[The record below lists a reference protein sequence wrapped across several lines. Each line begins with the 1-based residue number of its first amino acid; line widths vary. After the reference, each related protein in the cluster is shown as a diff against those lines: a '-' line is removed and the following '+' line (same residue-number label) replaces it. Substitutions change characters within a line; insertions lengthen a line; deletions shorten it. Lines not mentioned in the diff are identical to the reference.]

1 MENYIFNAAYQPHFS
16 GHETFPLRQMWL
28 KKAFDC
34 TSDQLSIDKN
44 VFNQDQAIAVF
55 GVGKNMVSSIR
66 HWALACGVIQESI
79 NYSDSYEI
87 SKDWASILTS
97 DGLDPYCEHASTTW
111 LAHWRLAGSPIGKH
125 RATTCWWLFNNVTAL
140 TFNKDDIYQQLNK
153 YAADKKAKISEST
166 LSRDIE
172 TCLRAY
178 CPRSGD
184 SVEDMAEPML
194 GELGLILDQGN
205 GSFVFSRGPKASLSD
220 SLFIYTLLEYWDRN
234 FPNEKSLAFESIAY
248 GAGSPG
254 LVFKLDEDSIAERL
268 IHLSDSTDEQLLWS
282 DYAGIR
288 QMTRR
293 MFDQNSTN
301 SLKNKLLLSAYD

>member
-1 MENYIFNAAYQPHFS
+1 MENYIFNKAYQPHFS

-34 TSDQLSIDKN
+34 TSDGLSIDKS
-44 VFNQDQAIAVF
+44 VFSQDQAIAVF

-66 HWALACGVIQESI
+66 HWALACGIIQENIENS
-79 NYSDSYEI
+79 NAYLI
-87 SKDWASILTS
+87 SSDWADILSST
-97 DGLDPYCEHASTTW
+97 GLDPYCERASTTW
-111 LAHWRLAGSPIGKH
+111 LAHWRLAGAPIGKH

-140 TFNKDDIYQQLNK
+140 TFNKDDIYHQLSK
-153 YAADKKAKISEST
+153 YAADKETKISEST

-178 CPRSGD
+178 CPRSED
-184 SVEDMAEPML
+184 SVEDVAEPML

-205 GSFVFSRGPKASLSD
+205 GSFAFSRGPKASLSD
-220 SLFIYTLLEYWDRN
+220 GLFIYTLLEYWDRN
-234 FPNEKSLAFESIAY
+234 FPGESSLAFESIAY
-248 GAGSPG
+248 GPGSPG

-268 IHLSDSTDEQLLWS
+268 LHFSDSTDGLLVWS
-282 DYAGIR
+282 DLAGIR

-293 MFDQNSTN
+293 ILDQDSTN
-301 SLKNKLLLSAYD
+301 NLKNKLLLSAYD